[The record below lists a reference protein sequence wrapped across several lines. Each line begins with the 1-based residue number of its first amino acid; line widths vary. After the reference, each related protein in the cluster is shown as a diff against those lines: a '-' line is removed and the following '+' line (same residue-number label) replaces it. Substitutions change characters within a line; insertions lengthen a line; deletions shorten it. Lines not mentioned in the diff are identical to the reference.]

1 MVGLAPAAVAIALPV
16 VVMWQQRT
24 AVLSAAAPAEFPF
37 VDNPIVG
44 AGFPRGPLTAVAVM
58 GRYLWLFVWPA
69 RLSADYWYAQIPL
82 ASGRAGDW
90 MAWIAVALFAA
101 ISRLV
106 EDAAKGEDIVI
117 AKAGRPIV
125 RLVPVSVRQKRRRSG
140 TMKGKIRI
148 RKNFDAP
155 LPDDLA
161 RAFGI
166 K

>member
-44 AGFPRGPLTAVAVM
+44 AGFPRGPL
-58 GRYLWLFVWPA
+58 
-69 RLSADYWYAQIPL
+69 SADYSYAQIPL

-148 RKNFDAP
+148 GKNFDAP